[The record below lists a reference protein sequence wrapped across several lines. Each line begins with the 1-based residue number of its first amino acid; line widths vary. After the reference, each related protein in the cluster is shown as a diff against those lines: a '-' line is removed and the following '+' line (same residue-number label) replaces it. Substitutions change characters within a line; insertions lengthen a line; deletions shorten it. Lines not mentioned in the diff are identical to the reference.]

1 MSTSSLWVAWLAV
14 SLVTVTGSSAAQ
26 RGENPGAVYATFEM
40 SGATTQLIGLA
51 VGDLLPGAK
60 VILNCSGT
68 SCPFSSKTMNIDSN
82 VKILALTDLFVDPT
96 FKPGTRLEI
105 RVIRPKA
112 TGKVYVYETQSSSE
126 PKAKILCL
134 PPGSSQPVECGS
146 G

>member
-1 MSTSSLWVAWLAV
+1 MRTSSLWLAWLTV
-14 SLVTVTGSSAAQ
+14 SLVTVAGSSAAQ

-40 SGATTQLIGLA
+40 SGSTTQLIGLA

-60 VILNCSGT
+60 VVINCSGT
-68 SCPFSSKTMNIDSN
+68 SCPFSSKTINVDSN

-96 FKPGTRLEI
+96 FKPGTTLEI

-112 TGKVYVYETQSSSE
+112 SVKVYRYETQASSE
-126 PKAKILCL
+126 PKAKVLCM